1 MPARSA
7 AWPAQLLP
15 VFTGAITVE
24 YTSLT
29 RNGAPFTTPLTPFAD
44 MDAGALDVSTGLTYP
59 AKAERA
65 RRNPKVCLLFA
76 DPVGSEMADP
86 PVVLVQ
92 GLATVRDAD
101 LQANTDRYVRSILAK
116 TPAAFRGQPRFLQR
130 RLDWYVARIWIK
142 VTPLRMWWW
151 PSRALAEDP
160 REWVAPASTIAPPSD
175 AAPPGIPPSAWLEP
189 PGDWR
194 EPADRA
200 VERLGQVDLSWVG
213 ADGFPASVP
222 VPASRSEAGFHL
234 NLGRHGFVA
243 PEGRA
248 CLTFH
253 THTAAFTSQENRTFV
268 GTVST
273 AADEADFHV
282 ERLLADV
289 SLTGNKLR
297 MTLGFLAKGRRLAP
311 RLQSEASRRG
321 QAVPAIRLPS

>member
-1 MPARSA
+1 M
-7 AWPAQLLP
+7 P
-15 VFTGAITVE
+15 VFSGAITVE

-29 RNGAPFTTPLTPFAD
+29 RSGAPVTVPVTPFVDA
-44 MDAGALDVSTGLTYP
+44 DAGTLDVSTGLTYP

-76 DPVGSEMADP
+76 DPVGSAMADP

-116 TPAAFRGQPRFLQR
+116 TPAAFQGQPRFLLR
-130 RLDWYVARIWIK
+130 RLDWYFARIWIK
-142 VTPLRMWWW
+142 VTPIRMRWW
-151 PSRALAEDP
+151 PSRALDEDP
-160 REWVAPASTIAPPSD
+160 HEWAASASTTAPPSD
-175 AAPPGIPPSAWLEP
+175 PEPPGKQPARWLEP

-194 EPADRA
+194 KVADGA
-200 VERLGQVDLSWVG
+200 VERLDQADLSWVD
-213 ADGFPASVP
+213 ADGFPAGMP
-222 VPASRSEAGFHL
+222 VGASRTEHGFRLHL
-234 NLGRHGFVA
+234 RRHGLAA
-243 PEGRA
+243 PQGQA

-253 THTAAFTSQENRTFV
+253 THTAAFTSQENHTFV

-273 AADEADFHV
+273 RGDETGFRV

-311 RLQSEASRRG
+311 RLKSEASRRD
-321 QAVPAIRLPS
+321 QPVPAIRLPS